1 VFGPAEALNDQ
12 TVRMTATVLEW
23 PEEGKFGSCTMAVR
37 AEINGS
43 SIKAVLTLDEEGM
56 TLRPGEQVLDA
67 ALALVELLR
76 EAQGSPDQ
84 QAEP

>member
-1 VFGPAEALNDQ
+1 MG
-12 TVRMTATVLEW
+12 
-23 PEEGKFGSCTMAVR
+23 
-37 AEINGS
+37 
-43 SIKAVLTLDEEGM
+43 LTL